1 MAESIYEYEIVM
13 KEIDPVWGTSVHYFD
28 NVKKAEQKRNEIIK
42 QREIDNKFAIK
53 IVIYDLKNDKV
64 Y

>member
-1 MAESIYEYEIVM
+1 MAESLYEYSVVM
-13 KEIDPVWGTSVHYFD
+13 KEIDPVWGTSAHYFD
-28 NVKKAEQKRNEIIK
+28 NVKEAEQKRNEIIK

-53 IVIYDLKNDKV
+53 IVIYDLKNDTV